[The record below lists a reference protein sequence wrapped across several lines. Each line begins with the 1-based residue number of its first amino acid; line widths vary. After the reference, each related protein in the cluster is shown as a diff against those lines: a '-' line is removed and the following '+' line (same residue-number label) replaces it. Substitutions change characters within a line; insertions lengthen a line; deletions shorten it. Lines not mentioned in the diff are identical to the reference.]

1 MMEYPRRK
9 GRTIAA
15 GRSRD
20 EARAVA
26 LAYVIEQ
33 MDAFKAGKPPLEP
46 QLSECKLAEHIYRTN
61 YITSLNHPPLPEHII
76 AARKAANAEAWSKYR
91 KEREAVIGRTASG
104 YYGGDRTESR
114 PGQILGD

>member
-1 MMEYPRRK
+1 MTEYPRRK

-61 YITSLNHPPLPEHII
+61 RITSLNYPPLPEHII

-91 KEREAVIGRTASG
+91 KDREDVIGRTANG
-104 YYGGDRTESR
+104 YYGAEQVEGRR
-114 PGQILGD
+114 GQILGD